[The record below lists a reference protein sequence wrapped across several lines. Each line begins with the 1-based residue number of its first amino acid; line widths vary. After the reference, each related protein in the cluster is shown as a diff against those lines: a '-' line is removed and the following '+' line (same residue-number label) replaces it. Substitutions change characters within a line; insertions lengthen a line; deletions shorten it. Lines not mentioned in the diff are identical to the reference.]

1 MFLKDK
7 QVLFHKSHPSLE
19 QCILKFRHIFILN
32 FRDKGINFLSY
43 SSIIFQIVWG
53 IFFVSPVARPHSSS
67 YIARTFLRRDKAIY
81 NTKTYLF
88 TRTWST
94 RCVWFARSRVSG
106 SFHIRLLS
114 IVVTTGM
121 IRIVLINKWKLC
133 ASFITY
139 HFNINKQ
146 LCWYKVHWIK
156 NKVTKNR

>member
-1 MFLKDK
+1 MLWKDK
-7 QVLFHKSHPSLE
+7 QVLFHKWHPSLE
-19 QCILKFRHIFILN
+19 QCILKFRYILMFN

-43 SSIIFQIVWG
+43 SSILFPIVWG
-53 IFFVSPVARPHSSS
+53 IFLFGLFVSPVALPHSYS
-67 YIARTFLRRDKAIY
+67 YIAKTFLRRDRPIC
-81 NTKTYLF
+81 NPNTYLF

-94 RCVWFARSRVSG
+94 RCVWSTRSRVSG

-114 IVVTTGM
+114 SVVTTGM

-146 LCWYKVHWIK
+146 LVGIK
-156 NKVTKNR
+156 YIELRIR